1 MERLPDRY
9 SQQLAQTSLSWGGRL
24 YQTTTR
30 PRGRRPLRV
39 NSLEMAVHPCKCF
52 VLLMVSMHLITIFLC
67 LMLSAFSFFR
77 SSLFWLCVDVIH
89 HIIVEALPN
98 LRFVILP

>member
-1 MERLPDRY
+1 
-9 SQQLAQTSLSWGGRL
+9 
-24 YQTTTR
+24 
-30 PRGRRPLRV
+30 
-39 NSLEMAVHPCKCF
+39 
-52 VLLMVSMHLITIFLC
+52 MVSMHLITIFLC